1 MIRNEVIHNIIKDM
15 VKYLTPYQLQK
26 LKATL
31 QSELED
37 VEINLILDKEKL
49 NTDRSSN
56 ANLLKMFISAKEV
69 EGCSNKTL
77 KYYKEVLEKFINDID
92 KPIKETVTD
101 EIRHYLTN
109 YKEQRGCSL
118 TSIDNIRRV
127 FSSFYKWLEDED
139 YIAKSPVRRI
149 HKIKTLT
156 QVKEAF
162 SDEEIEKMREGCKG
176 IRELAIIELLYS
188 TGIRVGELVNLNIK
202 DMNFVERSCIVLGK
216 GNKQREVYF
225 DVRTKLHIEE
235 YLKTRDD
242 DNEALFV
249 SKNKPYQR
257 LTSATIELFVRNL
270 GRSLNIEKAH
280 PHRFRRSFAS
290 LAIDKGMPIEQ
301 VQRLLGHIKIETTMQ
316 YAIVKQSNVKF
327 SHRKYIG

>member
-1 MIRNEVIHNIIKDM
+1 M
-15 VKYLTPYQLQK
+15 VTYLSPYQLK
-26 LKATL
+26 ILKSTL
-31 QSELED
+31 QSKLED

-49 NTDRSSN
+49 NLDRSSN
-56 ANLLKMFISAKEV
+56 ANLLKMFISSKEV

-77 KYYKEVLEKFINDID
+77 KYYKEILEKFIKDVD
-92 KPIKETVTD
+92 KAIKEITTD

-139 YIAKSPVRRI
+139 YISKSPVRRI

-162 SDEEIEKMREGCKG
+162 SDEEIEKMREGCKD
-176 IRELAIIELLYS
+176 IRELAIIELLCS
-188 TGIRVGELVNLNIK
+188 TGIRVGELINLNIK
-202 DMNFVERSCIVLGK
+202 DMNFMERSCIVLGK

-225 DVRTKLHIEE
+225 DVKTKLHIEE
-235 YLKTRDD
+235 YLKTRND

-249 SKNKPYQR
+249 SKNKPHQR
-257 LTSATIELFVRNL
+257 LTPASIELFIREL
-270 GRSLNIEKAH
+270 GRTLNIEKAH
-280 PHRFRRSFAS
+280 PHKFRRTCATI
-290 LAIDKGMPIEQ
+290 AIDKGMPIEQ
-301 VQRLLGHIKIETTMQ
+301 VQKLLGHIKIETTMR
-316 YAIVKQSNVKF
+316 YAMVSQTNVKF

>member
-101 EIRHYLTN
+101 EIRHYLMN

>member
-1 MIRNEVIHNIIKDM
+1 MLSFLHSKEVFKIIKNEVIHKIIKSM
-15 VKYLTPYQLQK
+15 VTYLSPYQLKK
-26 LKATL
+26 LKVTL
-31 QSELED
+31 QEQLED

-49 NTDRSSN
+49 IADRSSN
-56 ANLLKMFISAKEV
+56 ANLLKMFISSKDV
-69 EGCSNKTL
+69 EGCSPKTL
-77 KYYKEVLEKFINDID
+77 KYYREVLEKFIKDID
-92 KPIKETVTD
+92 KPIKEATTD

-109 YKEQRGCSL
+109 YREQRGCSL

-139 YIAKSPVRRI
+139 YINKSPIIRI

-162 SDEEIEKMREGCKG
+162 TDEEIEKMREACKN

-188 TGIRVGELVNLNIK
+188 TGIRVGELINLNIK
-202 DMNFVERSCIVLGK
+202 DMNFAERSCIVLGK
-216 GNKQREVYF
+216 GNKQREVYY

-235 YLKTRDD
+235 YLKTRND
-242 DNEALFV
+242 DNDALFV
-249 SKNKPYQR
+249 SRNKPNQR
-257 LTSATIELFVRNL
+257 LTSATIELFIRNL
-270 GRSLNIEKAH
+270 GRALNIEKSH

-301 VQRLLGHIKIETTMQ
+301 VQKLLRSYK
-316 YAIVKQSNVKF
+316 N
-327 SHRKYIG
+327 

>member
-1 MIRNEVIHNIIKDM
+1 MVRNEVIYKIMKDM
-15 VKYLTPYQLQK
+15 VKYLSQYQLQK
-26 LKATL
+26 LKTAL
-31 QSELED
+31 QSKLED

-49 NTDRSSN
+49 NADRSSN
-56 ANLLKMFISAKEV
+56 ANLLKIFISAKEV

-77 KYYKEVLEKFINDID
+77 KYYKEVLKKFINDID
-92 KPIKETVTD
+92 KPIKEIVTD

-127 FSSFYKWLEDED
+127 LSSFFKWLEDED

-162 SDEEIEKMREGCKG
+162 SDEEIEKMREGCKN

-188 TGIRVGELVNLNIK
+188 TGMRVGELVNLDIK
-202 DMNFVERSCIVLGK
+202 DMNFAERSCIVLGK

-225 DVRTKLHIEE
+225 DVRTKLHVEE

-242 DNEALFV
+242 ENVALFV
-249 SKNKPYQR
+249 SKNKPHQR
-257 LTSATIELFVRNL
+257 LTSATIEFFICEL

-301 VQRLLGHIKIETTMQ
+301 VQKLLGHIKIETTMH
-316 YAIVKQSNVKF
+316 YTVVKQSNVKF
-327 SHRKYIG
+327 SHRKYLG